1 MYYASKGW
9 CLFLLL
15 SDIELHM
22 DNFMLYC
29 SSKSLSQKTLKS
41 YEQTLR
47 LFVQYMENE
56 FKISEVSK
64 VKSAHIRHYIKYLR
78 ERGKYTVVSNDASL
92 KVNHP
97 DHRNDYNK
105 PLSNTTVANYLRN
118 IKVFF
123 NYLHDVER
131 EIKIN
136 PAENIKNIKP
146 SRKQKALL
154 SSQEIV
160 KVLRKFDITTFH
172 GYRNWVVTRLLLDT
186 GMRISECLSLR
197 PDNIDFKNKAILIE
211 NPKNRQQRYVYFSFK
226 MSSDLKRWLLYRDR
240 YSNSDFLFPTIRG
253 TQLEIRNFEK
263 SLRDVGK
270 KVNITIHPHQLRNNF
285 AKYYLLNGGDWATL
299 SRILGHSSVEVTQKA
314 YLDFTDKEV
323 GQKYQKHSP
332 LQSLDI

>member
-1 MYYASKGW
+1 M
-9 CLFLLL
+9 LLT
-15 SDIELHM
+15 DIELHM

-64 VKSAHIRHYIKYLR
+64 IKSAHIRHYIKYLR
-78 ERGKYTVVSNDASL
+78 ERGKYTVVSNDASM

-105 PLSNTTVANYLRN
+105 PLSNATVANYLRN

-123 NYLHDVER
+123 NYLHNVER

-136 PAENIKNIKP
+136 PVENIKNIKP

-160 KVLRKFDITTFH
+160 KVLRQFDITTFH

>member
-1 MYYASKGW
+1 MVS
-9 CLFLLL
+9 FLLL

-56 FKISEVSK
+56 FQINEVSK
-64 VKSAHIRHYIKYLR
+64 IKSAHIRHYIKYLR
-78 ERGKYTVVSNDASL
+78 ERGKYTVVSNDASM

-105 PLSNTTVANYLRN
+105 PISDATIANYLRN

-123 NYLHDVER
+123 NYLHSVER

-136 PAENIKNIKP
+136 PVENIKNIKP

-154 SSQEIV
+154 SSEEIV
-160 KVLRKFDITTFH
+160 KILRHFDITTFH

-186 GMRISECLSLR
+186 GMRISECLALR

-270 KVNITIHPHQLRNNF
+270 KVNIAIHPHQLRNNF

-314 YLDFTDKEV
+314 YLDFTDKEI